1 MKKRGLGRKA
11 KGTTCYE
18 KDTVVKSLVFGALVV
33 YILVWRQFLG
43 LRSLTR
49 KDTAMQLDA
58 GVYSH
63 GNLDLPPEEVCTEDQ
78 RNTIYRQL
86 GLNKSTVNVGGC
98 QSTDWLISFFEEE
111 EDIGTESFLSISIG
125 CNKGTDAIHTTRLGL
140 LDPKFD
146 VPAWMKAIGGIEG
159 VCPDHE
165 RGRINFAK
173 RQGEVHC
180 VEPTRNNFQLVKN
193 ASELLS
199 LDSKQFVVVQ
209 AAVSSRNG
217 NAKFPDMVVGVE
229 NGALDWCDQMSSQDG
244 CHDVKMYSLDSY
256 VDKFVE
262 SKGPINVLSI
272 DTEGRDFDVLF
283 GASSTLD
290 RTYYLEFEYHIDG
303 DYPLLFCFDVSLQSL
318 SRNSSIEIFYTTR

>member
-1 MKKRGLGRKA
+1 MGWG
-11 KGTTCYE
+11 G
-18 KDTVVKSLVFGALVV
+18 
-33 YILVWRQFLG
+33 
-43 LRSLTR
+43 
-49 KDTAMQLDA
+49 

-63 GNLDLPPEEVCTEDQ
+63 GNLDLLPEEICTEDQ

-86 GLNKSTVNVGGC
+86 GLNKSTVNVGEC

-111 EDIGTESFLSISIG
+111 EDIGTESFISINIG

-146 VPAWMKAIGGIEG
+146 VPAWMKAIGGMEG

-180 VEPTRNNFQLVKN
+180 FEPTRNNFQLVKN
-193 ASELLS
+193 ASKLLS

-217 NAKFPDMVVGVE
+217 NAKFPDMWAGVE
-229 NGALDWCDQMSSQDG
+229 NEALDWCDQMSSQDG

-256 VDKFVE
+256 IDKFVE
-262 SKGPINVLSI
+262 SKDP
-272 DTEGRDFDVLF
+272 
-283 GASSTLD
+283 
-290 RTYYLEFEYHIDG
+290 
-303 DYPLLFCFDVSLQSL
+303 
-318 SRNSSIEIFYTTR
+318 